1 MEEVNKEIFKIEN
14 LNLYYG
20 EKHEP
25 RRNFD
30 FQRGCCH
37 HVFKFHHSDGIF
49 VHFTKSAID
58 LVT

>member
-37 HVFKFHHSDGIF
+37 HVFKFRYPHDIPVYF
-49 VHFTKSAID
+49 AESAIN
-58 LVT
+58 LVA